1 MAGEFSYRRSP
12 YRRKRY
18 LWRIGRFVLGG
29 CALVLLLLA
38 FGQAPDARAQADASG
53 MAGERHAVIIGGLGG
68 NPAYTETFGAYLRDT
83 RSALVDR
90 AGFDENN
97 VLVLAEQ
104 AIDDDPIVDG
114 VSTAEAIRA
123 HFTKLAERMTAD
135 DHLYVILYG
144 HGSFDGANARL
155 NIPRRDLDDFDYAA
169 LLDRIS
175 AGRVVFVNTASA
187 SGPFAAALSAPERI
201 VITAT
206 ASGTERDETIFPQFF
221 VEALRNPDA
230 DLDKNG
236 GLSVLEAF
244 TYAAQRTG
252 RHYEE
257 AGQLATEH
265 PQLEDNADGSAS
277 RVDALDGEDGNLASI
292 TYIIPRTDLAS
303 VSAAARPLL
312 QEKEALERTIAETKN
327 RKAEMTEEAYYG
339 ELEELFVRLAR
350 LNERMEAVQ

>member
-1 MAGEFSYRRSP
+1 MEREARD
-12 YRRKRY
+12 RRKGNRR
-18 LWRIGRFVLGG
+18 RIGRTVRSG
-29 CALVLLLLA
+29 CALLLLLLVA
-38 FGQAPDARAQADASG
+38 GRAPDARAQASG
-53 MAGERHAVIIGGLGG
+53 GGIAGDRHAVLIGGLGG
-68 NPAYTETFGAYLRDT
+68 NPAYTETFSGYLRDT
-83 RSALVDR
+83 RAALVDR
-90 AGFDENN
+90 AGFVETN

-104 AIDDDPIVDG
+104 AIADEPFVDG

-123 HFTKLAERMTAD
+123 HFTELADRLTAD

-144 HGSFDGANARL
+144 HGSFDGSNARL

-169 LLDRIS
+169 LLDGVP
-175 AGRVVFVNTASA
+175 AGRVVFVNTTSA

-206 ASGTERDETIFPQFF
+206 ASGTERDETIFPRFF
-221 VEALRNPDA
+221 ADALRNPDA

-252 RHYEE
+252 RYYEE
-257 AGQLATEH
+257 SGQLATEH
-265 PQLEDNADGSAS
+265 PQLEDNADGSGS

-292 TYIIPRTDLAS
+292 TYIRPRPDLAS

-312 QEKEALERTIAETKN
+312 QEKETLERIIAETKN
-327 RKAEMTEEAYYG
+327 RKAEMTEDAYYA

-350 LNERMEAVQ
+350 LNERMDSIQ

>member
-1 MAGEFSYRRSP
+1 MIAGDVSYRGKG
-12 YRRKRY
+12 YVRRTR
-18 LWRIGRFVLGG
+18 WSVCTG

-38 FGQAPDARAQADASG
+38 VGQAPDARAQAGSG
-53 MAGERHAVIIGGLGG
+53 GIAGERHAVILGGLGG

-83 RSALVDR
+83 RAALVDR
-90 AGFDENN
+90 AGFDESN
-97 VLVLAEQ
+97 VLVLGEQ
-104 AIDDDPIVDG
+104 AIADDPFVDG

-123 HFTKLAERMTAD
+123 HFTELAERMTAD
-135 DHLYVILYG
+135 DHLYVILFG

-169 LLDRIS
+169 MLDGIP

-221 VEALRNPDA
+221 VESLRNPDA

-244 TYAAQRTG
+244 TYAARRTG

-265 PQLEDNADGSAS
+265 ALMEDNADGSGS
-277 RVDALDGEDGNLASI
+277 RVDALDGEDGSLASI
-292 TYIIPRTDLAS
+292 TYIMPRTDLAS

-312 QEKEALERTIAETKN
+312 QEKEMLERTIAETKN
-327 RKAEMTEEAYYG
+327 RKTEMTEEAYYG

-350 LNERMEAVQ
+350 LNERVEAVR